1 MALVRISKKLL
12 FDVDKAIRSI
22 EHKSLAATVTPFNPV
37 VDPTYKSALV
47 TAALDILWGEHAH
60 LRTQIPEEWTTVV
73 PRLDVTFIDDK
84 GHNVYPEQQV
94 VTEVACPPN
103 SSRHGS
109 YVEVR
114 VPLSAMPSDFSARV
128 AAFDATLV
136 AHVDRFK
143 NVRVQVAEFLKR
155 SKSLNDAVKRYPD
168 ISLYINQEALDE
180 LGRTVDRKR
189 GGGAAKE
196 VCESGTTQL
205 DMELISI
212 TGVIGKLQK

>member
-12 FDVDKAIRSI
+12 SDVGIKINNI
-22 EHKSLAATVTPFNPV
+22 ENKSLAATVTPLNPV
-37 VDPTYKSALV
+37 VDPTYQPALV
-47 TAALDILWGEHAH
+47 TAALDVLWGKHAH
-60 LRTQIPEEWTTVV
+60 LRTQIPKEWTTVV
-73 PRLDVTFIDDK
+73 QRLDVTFIDDK
-84 GHNVYPEQQV
+84 GQVAYPEKQV

-128 AAFDATLV
+128 AAFDAALV
-136 AHVDRFK
+136 AHVDKFK

-168 ISLYINQEALDE
+168 ISLYLNQEALNE
-180 LGRTVDRKR
+180 LGRTSDRKR
-189 GGGAAKE
+189 GGGAAKDVSE
-196 VCESGTTQL
+196 NDTTQF

-212 TGVIGKLQK
+212 TGVIGKLQE